1 MTLPITVPRYDA
13 RMLKKYLTKW
23 IPNPS
28 RLRQHRSLRLVG
40 SWTEESRLWHL
51 SRQSASKAFAIGLYC
66 CMLPIPGQMFTA
78 VALAIIFTAN
88 LPISFALIFIT
99 NPLTMPAIFYGAY
112 KLGAWIIG
120 TDPIEVEFQAS
131 WTWFTQSLD
140 EIWIPLVVGSQVL
153 GILLAGLGYLLIDAL
168 WRNAIKRQWAARQRK
183 RNQ

>member
-1 MTLPITVPRYDA
+1 
-13 RMLKKYLTKW
+13 MLKQKLKKW
-23 IPNPS
+23 IPAPG
-28 RLRQHRSLRLVG
+28 RVRQHPSLQVFG
-40 SWTEESRLWHL
+40 AWTEESRLWQL
-51 SRQSASKAFAIGLYC
+51 SRHSAAKAFAIGLYC
-66 CMLPIPGQMFTA
+66 AMLPIPGQMFIS

-120 TDPIEVEFQAS
+120 TEPIEVEFQAS

-153 GILLAGLGYLLIDAL
+153 GILLAGVGYLLIDAL
-168 WRNAIKRQWAARQRK
+168 WRNAIKRQWEARQRK